1 MPANVPEPSA
11 RELAELRELLV
22 GQEIEELARLS
33 DPARRAQDLAQALPD
48 AVRAAKSRN
57 LREALEPIVE
67 KSFHISVR
75 KNPHEVVNAI
85 SPVMLPAIRTSIS
98 TAIREFAETLNQIVE
113 KSASL
118 RSIQWRIESLI
129 TGKPFSEILLARS
142 LLYTVEQVF
151 LIHRSSGL
159 LLQQAAVHESVLKDA
174 DMISGMLSAIRDFV
188 SDSFSAAGQD
198 LETIDVGQYKL
209 WLTYGGKVMLVGAVS
224 GTAPVELRKVFRS
237 ALDGIEETLRPEID
251 GFKQGDTS
259 IFEPAQLFLKQCL
272 LGQSAPGKRKR
283 ARLWPYLLGI
293 ALIIVALLGYQYWRR
308 ANWDRYF
315 TELKQQQGIV
325 VTEIDREGSSYLI
338 RGLRDPG
345 APDPVILLR
354 SRGLDAAKATF
365 RLDPYYS
372 LNTPFAQ
379 QRDREAARQVIETK
393 LIRFET
399 NSSKV
404 SPSEADHIDDVA
416 AAMRSLP
423 GATFT
428 ITGRSDETGT
438 PESNDKLSQARAS
451 NVADALQADG
461 IAPSVIKIVAAGNSQ
476 PLRQGSSEWDLQA
489 NRSVS
494 FTVNVS
500 VNATVTK

>member
-11 RELAELRELLV
+11 RELADLRELLV
-22 GQEIEELARLS
+22 GQEIEELAGVQERLS
-33 DPARRAQDLAQALPD
+33 DPARRAQDMAQVLPE
-48 AVRAAKSRN
+48 AVRSAKAKN

-67 KSFHISVR
+67 KSFHHSVR
-75 KNPHEVVNAI
+75 KNPHEVVDAI

-159 LLQQAAVHESVLKDA
+159 LLQQAAVQESVLKDA

-224 GTAPVELRKVFRS
+224 GTAPMELRKVFRK
-237 ALDGIEETLRPEID
+237 ALDGIEETLRP
-251 GFKQGDTS
+251 DTS
-259 IFEPAQLFLKQCL
+259 IFEPAQIFLQQCL
-272 LGQSAPGKRKR
+272 LGQAAPGKRKK
-283 ARLWPYLLGI
+283 ARLWPYLLGL
-293 ALIIVALLGYQYWRR
+293 ALIIVALLGYEYWRR
-308 ANWDRYF
+308 AKWDRYF

-325 VTEIDREGSSYLI
+325 VTEIERHGSSYVI
-338 RGLRDPG
+338 HGLRDPG
-345 APDPVILLR
+345 APDPGILLR
-354 SRGLDAAKATF
+354 SRGLDPAKATF

-372 LNTPFAQ
+372 LNTPFAT
-379 QRDREAARQVIETK
+379 QRDRDAARQVIETK

-416 AAMRSLP
+416 TAMKSLP

-438 PESNDKLSQARAS
+438 PEMNDHLSRARAN
-451 NVADALQADG
+451 NVAEALQADG
-461 IAPSVIKIVAAGNSQ
+461 IMPSAIKIVAAGNTQ

-494 FTVNVS
+494 FKVNF
-500 VNATVTK
+500 TK

>member
-33 DPARRAQDLAQALPD
+33 DPARRAQDMAQALPD
-48 AVRAAKSRN
+48 AVRAAKGKN
-57 LREALEPIVE
+57 LREALEPIIE
-67 KSFHISVR
+67 KSFHNSVR
-75 KNPHEVVNAI
+75 KNPHQVVDAI

-98 TAIREFAETLNQIVE
+98 TAIRDFAETLNQIVE

-118 RSIQWRIESLI
+118 RSIQWRVESLI

-188 SDSFSAAGQD
+188 SDSFSAASQD

-209 WLTYGGKVMLVGAVS
+209 WLTYGGRVMLVGAVS
-224 GTAPVELRKVFRS
+224 GTAPAELRRVFRK

-251 GFKQGDTS
+251 GFKQGDTA

-272 LGQSAPGKRKR
+272 LGQAAPGKRNK

-293 ALIIVALLGYQYWRR
+293 ALLILALLAYQYWRR
-308 ANWDRYF
+308 AKWDRYF
-315 TELKQQQGIV
+315 TELKQQQGVV
-325 VTEIDREGSSYLI
+325 VTEIDRQGSSYVI
-338 RGLRDPG
+338 HGLRDPA
-345 APDPVILLR
+345 APDPAILLR
-354 SRGLDAAKATF
+354 ARGLDPAKATF
-365 RLDPYYS
+365 RLEPYYS
-372 LNTPFAQ
+372 LNTPFAM
-379 QRDREAARQVIETK
+379 QRDRAAARRIIENK
-393 LIRFET
+393 MIRFDT

-416 AAMRSLP
+416 TAMKSLP
-423 GATFT
+423 GAIFT

-438 PESNDKLSQARAS
+438 PEMNDQLSLARAK
-451 NVADALQADG
+451 NVAEALQADQV
-461 IAPSVIKIVAAGNSQ
+461 APSAIKIIAAGNTQ
-476 PLRQGSSEWDLQA
+476 PLRQGKSEWDMQA

-494 FTVNVS
+494 FTVTFS
-500 VNATVTK
+500 Q